1 MKKFILTTLIMVF
14 FSSLLSAY
22 TLKDCYKK
30 YEWQGNPNETYYWFS
45 TPDTVQLT
53 FTLNQT
59 ALAPVDDI
67 YGQIYDL
74 KLLSPTNVDWDIFP
88 PYEFYTEGNYVE
100 TIYTQSG
107 HAYGAYTDVSNHDV
121 NPAYFYTYYPSL
133 SYATWSDDG
142 NTAYFH
148 YDNVYGAQSDL
159 LFTVHMTPL
168 NNFNFGSPLPPMPL
182 TIGFMSLLSIPWIRK
197 RK

>member
-1 MKKFILTTLIMVF
+1 MKKFTLV
-14 FSSLLSAY
+14 LLSMIVLSNFISAY

-45 TPDTVQLT
+45 TPEPALLT

-59 ALAPVDDI
+59 AIAPIDDI

-100 TIYTQSG
+100 NVYTQVG
-107 HAYGAYTDVSNHDV
+107 HAYGAYTDVSDN
-121 NPAYFYTYYPSL
+121 NIKPAYFYTYFPSL
-133 SYATWSDDG
+133 SPVTWSADG
-142 NTAYFH
+142 NTAYFQ
-148 YDNVYGAQSDL
+148 YDFVYGAPSEL
-159 LFTVHMTPL
+159 LFTVSLTHLNNLNVGTPL
-168 NNFNFGSPLPPMPL
+168 PSLPITMC
-182 TIGFMSLLSIPWIRK
+182 FMSLLSLPFFRRK
-197 RK
+197 